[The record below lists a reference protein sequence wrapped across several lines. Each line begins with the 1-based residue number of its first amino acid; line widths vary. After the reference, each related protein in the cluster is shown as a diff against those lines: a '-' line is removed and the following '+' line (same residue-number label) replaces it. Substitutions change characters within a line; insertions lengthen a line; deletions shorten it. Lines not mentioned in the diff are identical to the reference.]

1 MVLNFEHFVREMA
14 ICKISLPLCSKW
26 LFVFPHLL
34 NDCYNFFCDIRL
46 QKYKEHTDILPDTF
60 LLLDEVSWILE
71 AFRLED
77 WEDCILWLEDWED
90 SIIWLEDWEDCIIW
104 LEDWEDCVI
113 WVEDC
118 VTEFEDF
125 EEDICLY
132 DRDCW
137 LVSIFSYE
145 LTRNL
150 YKEIS

>member
-1 MVLNFEHFVREMA
+1 M
-14 ICKISLPLCSKW
+14 
-26 LFVFPHLL
+26 
-34 NDCYNFFCDIRL
+34 
-46 QKYKEHTDILPDTF
+46 
-60 LLLDEVSWILE
+60 E
-71 AFRLED
+71 AFRRED

-132 DRDCW
+132 DRDC
-137 LVSIFSYE
+137 
-145 LTRNL
+145 
-150 YKEIS
+150 